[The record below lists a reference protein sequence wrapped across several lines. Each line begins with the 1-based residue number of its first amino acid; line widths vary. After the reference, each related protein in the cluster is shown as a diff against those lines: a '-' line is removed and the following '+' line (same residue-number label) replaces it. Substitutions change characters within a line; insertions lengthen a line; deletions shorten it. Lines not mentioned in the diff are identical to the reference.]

1 MRGGMKIRVGTLNIF
16 NNIFHH
22 AREQI
27 FNYSSEYANSISR
40 QHLLYSHLFATPLDI
55 ICLQEVDLF
64 MVRELKRECTNYDLT
79 LHSPV
84 LGAVSPKSNNC
95 CVIYK
100 KSYKLLG
107 ERHFDLEKAVQ
118 KHFTNYSSESR
129 CEIQDAFLRELTKRQ
144 SAATMILLELSE
156 RNIFLGICNCH
167 IHWNPS
173 YADIKLFHTYL
184 IVKEFYQFVR
194 TNLPD
199 FPFIPLLLMGD
210 FNSTPFQEDHGNAP
224 HTHLSGVYELITT
237 GKLSKMHAHHPAQLR
252 NDEVFYMYP
261 DLNIEPFKSAF
272 KEVNGNEPVFTNK
285 TETFSGCI
293 DFIFYKGLV
302 PISAETTPN
311 QLSEVERLPNSTFPS
326 DHILLTSEMFLV

>member
-156 RNIFLGICNCH
+156 
-167 IHWNPS
+167 
-173 YADIKLFHTYL
+173 
-184 IVKEFYQFVR
+184 
-194 TNLPD
+194 
-199 FPFIPLLLMGD
+199 
-210 FNSTPFQEDHGNAP
+210 EDHGNAP